1 MTYTQVTSAQ
11 VSGITE
17 TNMPRVSQK
26 GEVECL
32 PGLER
37 PLWTLNYPS
46 LTVGRKGSVLND
58 SSAIASENTKTVEI
72 IKGPGMTE
80 G

>member
-17 TNMPRVSQK
+17 INMPRVSQK
-26 GEVECL
+26 SEVECL

-37 PLWTLNYPS
+37 PLWTLNYSS
-46 LTVGRKGSVLND
+46 LTERKGSVLND

-72 IKGPGMTE
+72 MKGPGMAE